1 MLSMSTLAALSKLFA
16 YYKQLGEKALA
27 QVKDDDLH
35 RVLSKDCH
43 PGPDPGNSIA
53 MIVRHM
59 AGNMRSR
66 FTDFLTSDGEKP
78 WRDRDSEFMDAGED
92 RAALLTD
99 WESGWA
105 CFFSAIDT
113 LTDADLSRTVYIRN
127 EGHTVMDALHR
138 QLAHYAY
145 HVGQIVLL
153 ARTFAGEE
161 WTSLSIPRN
170 ASQQFN
176 ADKFAKPKEKK
187 HFTDG
192 AK

>member
-1 MLSMSTLAALSKLFA
+1 MLSMSTLAAPSKLFA
-16 YYKQLGEKALA
+16 YYKQLGEKAMA

-35 RVLSKDCH
+35 RVLASDA
-43 PGPDPGNSIA
+43 NSIA

-78 WRDRDSEFMDAGED
+78 WRDRDSEFVDAGQD
-92 RAALLTD
+92 RAALLAD
-99 WESGWA
+99 WESGWT
-105 CFFSAIDT
+105 CFFSAIAP

-153 ARTFAGEE
+153 ARAFAGDE

-170 ASQQFN
+170 ASHQFN
-176 ADKFAKPKEKK
+176 ADKFAKPKEQK

-192 AK
+192 EK